1 MMSTQREAPPLEI
14 TWHTAR
20 GVVLFADIDG
30 FFPMAG
36 KMKINELCSF
46 TQSLYSL
53 WGGEIRRQR
62 GEVVMHVGDSVIG
75 LFSSEG
81 CGGADPEWCAT
92 LAAFHICK
100 AVKKQ
105 HPELD
110 VNIAINLGEI
120 ADGRWQEQG
129 RSMRTLLGE
138 TVNRAAQMLNGKQ
151 KGIFV
156 TRPVADVLGP
166 RVKTEK
172 FTLRLPSDTAQ
183 EEGIYRLVSLVL

>member
-1 MMSTQREAPPLEI
+1 MSTPREAPPLEI
-14 TWHTAR
+14 TWRTTR

-36 KMKINELCSF
+36 KMKLDELCSF

-62 GEVVMHVGDSVIG
+62 GEVVLHVGDSVIG

-81 CGGADPEWCAT
+81 CGSADPEWCAT

-100 AVKKQ
+100 SVKKLR
-105 HPELD
+105 PELD
-110 VNIAINLGEI
+110 VNIAINVGEI
-120 ADGRWQEQG
+120 ADGRWEEQG
-129 RSMRTLLGE
+129 RTMRTLLGE

-151 KGIFV
+151 KGIFA
-156 TRPVADVLGP
+156 TRPVAEVLGP
-166 RVKTEK
+166 RVKMEK
-172 FTLRLPSDTAQ
+172 FTLRLPSGNTPDEA
-183 EEGIYRLVSLVL
+183 ICRLISLEL